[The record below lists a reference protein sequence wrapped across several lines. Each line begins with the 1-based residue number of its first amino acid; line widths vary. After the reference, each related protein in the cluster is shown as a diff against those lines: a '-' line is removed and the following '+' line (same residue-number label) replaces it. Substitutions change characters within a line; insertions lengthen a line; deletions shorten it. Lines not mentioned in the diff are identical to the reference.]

1 MILVKAAIN
10 SAKTI
15 AYHMP
20 STSNNIGNSNTAPSS
35 KTNVLK
41 NDINADTCPL
51 FKAVKKAE
59 PKIAIPVN
67 KYEND
72 MILNACTAPST
83 NCLLSCK
90 NKIESG

>member
-10 SAKTI
+10 SAKI
-15 AYHMP
+15 SAYHIP
-20 STSNNIGNSNTAPSS
+20 STPKSAGNNNTAPSS
-35 KTNVLK
+35 NTNVRK

-67 KYEND
+67 RYEND
-72 MILNACTAPST
+72 MILNACTASST
-83 NCLLSCK
+83 SCLLSFK